1 MTGMSRS
8 ISTTSGCSFAACTT
22 ASSPLDASPTI
33 SKSSSRPRTI
43 FSPCLTT
50 TWSSTSRTRMGAGGL
65 DGSLAIWLHATAA
78 PTLQSSSIRCKYF
91 SSLFMRKPGRQRPT
105 VSHRLRTGTHRSSKR
120 ETRMKRNGYFGQGKG
135 SGSTFGLILIGL
147 GALLLL
153 SNLGIIGGMGG
164 VIGLL
169 ILGGIG
175 AWLLNQYYT
184 SRQRHQWLLFSGFTI
199 LGAAA
204 ATVTGDYAGIWFL
217 ALTGFGFLTAWREN
231 DSYWW
236 ALIPAGTMFTLA
248 GVVFAEQSIGWLD
261 GGVVFF
267 LGMAL
272 TYLVIYSLP
281 RHAQSWALFPAA
293 ASAALA
299 LVVWGASGS
308 WRLPLLLIGAGL
320 YLMRGTDSFTGCTG
334 GTPTDPQP
342 GSGAAGQARDDD
354 AAEPGRQAAPGAET
368 APRQLPDRLSGAGP
382 DLPDNW
388 PGQQGGRS

>member
-1 MTGMSRS
+1 
-8 ISTTSGCSFAACTT
+8 
-22 ASSPLDASPTI
+22 
-33 SKSSSRPRTI
+33 
-43 FSPCLTT
+43 
-50 TWSSTSRTRMGAGGL
+50 
-65 DGSLAIWLHATAA
+65 
-78 PTLQSSSIRCKYF
+78 
-91 SSLFMRKPGRQRPT
+91 
-105 VSHRLRTGTHRSSKR
+105 
-120 ETRMKRNGYFGQGKG
+120 MKRNGYFGQGKG

-272 TYLVIYSLP
+272 TFLVIYSLP

-308 WRLPLLLIGAGL
+308 WLLPLLLIGAGL
-320 YLMRGTDSFTGCTG
+320 YLMRGNDSFTGFTG
-334 GTPTDPQP
+334 GHRSSGPRTSGTPTDPQP
-342 GSGAAGQARDDD
+342 GSGAAGQPRDDD
-354 AAEPGRQAAPGAET
+354 AAEPGRQAAPEAET

-388 PGQQGGRS
+388 PGQQAGRS